1 MNVRRR
7 LLPLLIGLLGCAAV
21 PLSYAAPVN
30 VWDGTWT
37 GMLDDQVAISIRI
50 ANDKAVSYEI
60 KGTPIGIKF
69 SKISDNTVQFGDP
82 DHYSMQ
88 LKRTGD
94 TTATASYY
102 GRRGYSVTHLTLTQ
116 H

>member
-7 LLPLLIGLLGCAAV
+7 LLSLLIASLGCAAI
-21 PLSYAAPVN
+21 PSSNAAPVN

-60 KGTPIGIKF
+60 KSTPIGIKF
-69 SKISDNTVQFGDP
+69 SKLSGNSVQFGDP

-94 TTATASYY
+94 ATATASYH
-102 GRRGYSVTHLTLTQ
+102 GRHGYSVTNLTLTQ

>member
-1 MNVRRR
+1 MNLRHR
-7 LLPLLIGLLGCAAV
+7 LLSLLIASLGCAAI
-21 PLSYAAPVN
+21 PSSYAAPVN
-30 VWDGTWT
+30 VLDGTWT

-69 SKISDNTVQFGDP
+69 SKISDNSVQFGDP
-82 DHYSMQ
+82 QHYSIQ
-88 LKRTGD
+88 LRRTGD
-94 TTATASYY
+94 ATATASYN
-102 GRRGYSVTHLTLTQ
+102 GRHGYSLTNLTRTQ